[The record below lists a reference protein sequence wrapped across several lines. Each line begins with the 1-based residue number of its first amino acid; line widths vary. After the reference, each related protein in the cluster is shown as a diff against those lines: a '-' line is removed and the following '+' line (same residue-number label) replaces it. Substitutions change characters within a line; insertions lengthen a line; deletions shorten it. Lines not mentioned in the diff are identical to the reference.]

1 MDGFALGLFLFAAF
15 LGGFASGLAGF
26 AMGFIVAGIWLHII
40 TPLQTTALIAGYGLC
55 TQGYGVWKLR
65 HSLKWRSIAPF
76 IAGGAIGVPIGTMLL
91 RYADPAYLRGGVG
104 LLLLVYG
111 IYGLTQ
117 PAFKPVLAGPA
128 ADGGVG
134 FLNGVLCGLT
144 GFPGFIIT
152 IWCQLRGWTKDMQ
165 RAVFQPVILAAF
177 VILVISLSASGAVT
191 AEMLK
196 LYMLGLPALVAGL
209 WAGFKLYGK
218 LDDATFRKVI
228 LVLLLL
234 AGLGLIVPRVTQ
246 AIAQDMCRPALAVGD
261 VHFTEMQPP
270 TLSRTWSAVV
280 SVDVSHCPAKATG
293 TFEIVFVRASET
305 APDFEFRER
314 FLWRAPSIK
323 VRVDFAADEAVQSYR
338 IDNVTS
344 CICSG

>member
-65 HSLKWRSIAPF
+65 RALNWRSIAPF
-76 IAGGAIGVPIGTMLL
+76 IVGGAVGVPIGTIFL

-104 LLLLVYG
+104 VLLVVYG

-117 PAFKPVLAGPA
+117 PAFKPVPAGPA

-152 IWCQLRGWTKDMQ
+152 IWCQLRGWTKDVQ

-177 VILVISLSASGAVT
+177 VILVISLSMSGAVT
-191 AEMLK
+191 AEMLR
-196 LYMLGLPALVAGL
+196 LYVLGLPALLAGL

-218 LDDATFRKVI
+218 LDDATFRKLI
-228 LVLLLL
+228 LLLLL
-234 AGLGLIVPRVTQ
+234 AAGVALI
-246 AIAQDMCRPALAVGD
+246 AAQ
-261 VHFTEMQPP
+261 
-270 TLSRTWSAVV
+270 
-280 SVDVSHCPAKATG
+280 VDVPGSLITRLRAT
-293 TFEIVFVRASET
+293 
-305 APDFEFRER
+305 
-314 FLWRAPSIK
+314 
-323 VRVDFAADEAVQSYR
+323 
-338 IDNVTS
+338 
-344 CICSG
+344 